1 MLKERIFD
9 LGVLALGLTLVLIG
23 TTTAQAKPKVTETI
37 KTYTVLATSLE
48 GLAREMDQKGPKGY
62 WAYTGWYVKWTGD
75 CKLSVTVD
83 ITLPK
88 HKNPAK
94 MPADVRKK
102 FGTMLVALTDHE
114 RQHGRH
120 GIAAAEEI
128 ERAGCVGGD
137 AILKKY
143 NAIDMKFDQKT
154 DHGRK
159 QGVVLN

>member
-1 MLKERIFD
+1 MKKKFFNI
-9 LGVLALGLTLVLIG
+9 GVLALGVALGFGGLS
-23 TTTAQAKPKVTETI
+23 TAHAKPKVTETI
-37 KTYTVLATSLE
+37 KTYTVSATSLE
-48 GLAREMDQKGPKGY
+48 GLAQEMDQKGPKGY

-94 MPADVRKK
+94 MPADVREK
-102 FGTMLVALTDHE
+102 FDTMLVALTEHE

-128 ERAGCVGGD
+128 ERAGCAGGD
-137 AILKKY
+137 AIIKKY
-143 NAIDMKFDQKT
+143 NAIDIKFDKTT

-159 QGVVLN
+159 QGVVLR

>member
-1 MLKERIFD
+1 LKKKFFGI
-9 LGVLALGLTLVLIG
+9 GVLALGLALGFGGLS
-23 TTTAQAKPKVTETI
+23 TAHAKPKVTETI
-37 KTYTVLATSLE
+37 KTYAVSATSVA
-48 GLAREMDQKGPKGY
+48 GLVQEMNEKGPKGF
-62 WAYTGWYVKWTGD
+62 WAFTEWYVRWTGD

-94 MPADVRKK
+94 MPAEVRTK
-102 FGTMLVALTDHE
+102 FDAMLAALTEHE

-120 GIAAAEEI
+120 GIAAAQEI
-128 ERAGCVGGD
+128 EAAGCAGGD

-143 NAIDMKFDQKT
+143 NAIDVKFDKTT

-159 QGVVLN
+159 KGVVLR